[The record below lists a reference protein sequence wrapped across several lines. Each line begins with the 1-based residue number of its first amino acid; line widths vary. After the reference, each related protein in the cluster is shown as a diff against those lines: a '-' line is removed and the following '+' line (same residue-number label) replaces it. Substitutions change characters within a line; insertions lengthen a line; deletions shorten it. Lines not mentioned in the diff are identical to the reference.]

1 MLQRLPDAP
10 YHAALYAGGRSI
22 VFRSSPYM
30 LDRMQKAESPQLRR
44 RESISAEERQR
55 RREAT
60 TENALAAIKA
70 EAEAR
75 RLKTERLRAAREAA
89 PPQNDDDAVDQA

>member
-1 MLQRLPDAP
+1 
-10 YHAALYAGGRSI
+10 
-22 VFRSSPYM
+22 
-30 LDRMQKAESPQLRR
+30 MQKAESPQLRR

-60 TENALAAIKA
+60 SQNALAATKA

-89 PPQNDDDAVDQA
+89 RPQNDGDVVDQA

>member
-1 MLQRLPDAP
+1 
-10 YHAALYAGGRSI
+10 
-22 VFRSSPYM
+22 
-30 LDRMQKAESPQLRR
+30 MQKSESPQLRR

-60 TENALAAIKA
+60 TDNALAAIKA

-89 PPQNDDDAVDQA
+89 PSRNDDNDLDQL

>member
-1 MLQRLPDAP
+1 
-10 YHAALYAGGRSI
+10 
-22 VFRSSPYM
+22 
-30 LDRMQKAESPQLRR
+30 MQKAESPQLRR

-60 TENALAAIKA
+60 SENALAAIKA

-89 PPQNDDDAVDQA
+89 RPQNEGDVVDHA

>member
-1 MLQRLPDAP
+1 
-10 YHAALYAGGRSI
+10 
-22 VFRSSPYM
+22 
-30 LDRMQKAESPQLRR
+30 MQKAESPQLRR

-60 TENALAAIKA
+60 SENAQAAIKA

-89 PPQNDDDAVDQA
+89 RPQNEGDVVDHA

>member
-1 MLQRLPDAP
+1 MQSRLPDAP
-10 YHAALYAGGRSI
+10 YYVVLYAGRRSI
-22 VFRSSPYM
+22 AFRSSRYT
-30 LDRMQKAESPQLRR
+30 LNRMQKAESPQLRR

-60 TENALAAIKA
+60 SENALAAIKA

-89 PPQNDDDAVDQA
+89 PPQKDDDVVD

>member
-1 MLQRLPDAP
+1 
-10 YHAALYAGGRSI
+10 
-22 VFRSSPYM
+22 
-30 LDRMQKAESPQLRR
+30 MQKAESPQLRR

-60 TENALAAIKA
+60 SENALAAIKA

-89 PPQNDDDAVDQA
+89 RPQNEGDVVDQA